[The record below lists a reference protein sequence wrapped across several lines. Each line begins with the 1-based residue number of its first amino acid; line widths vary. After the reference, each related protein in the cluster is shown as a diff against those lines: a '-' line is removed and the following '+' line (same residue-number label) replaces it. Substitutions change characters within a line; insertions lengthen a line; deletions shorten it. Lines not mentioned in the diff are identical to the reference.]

1 MKAIPLTST
10 DLTPPEATAE
20 VTKNPCERE
29 VSVEISADVVSTEW
43 KAALE
48 RFQKHARIPGF
59 RKGKVPASI
68 VRGKFEQEIKTEVVE
83 HLLPAAFREE
93 TKKQNLVPIGQP
105 QVLDLEFEEGKP
117 LKFRA
122 SFEVLPEFSV
132 EGYKE
137 IKVAAE
143 PLAVDE
149 DEVQKTLDGLRE
161 RGSTYE
167 NVDEDRGL
175 ADGDFASVAFKST
188 GAGEG
193 SEPVEMNDVLVD
205 IGGENTVKDFTENL
219 RGAKAG
225 ETKSFDVTYAE
236 DFGDERL
243 AGKTLHYD
251 VEVKGIKKKAVPEL
265 NDEWVKELG
274 QEGLSTID
282 ELKARIRE
290 GIEHEKKHQAEHK
303 RKDEILHK
311 LNEQFPIDVPRI
323 LVENAIDQRL
333 ERGLRQLVSQG
344 LRAEDIKRMDL
355 SKLREGQR
363 EGAVK
368 DVRANLLLEKIAG
381 EEGITVS
388 DEDLDKEITAAA
400 LQGRQ
405 NPALLRQQLEERN
418 GLDALRSQLRC
429 DRALDALLKQSE

>member
-1 MKAIPLTST
+1 
-10 DLTPPEATAE
+10 
-20 VTKNPCERE
+20 
-29 VSVEISADVVSTEW
+29 
-43 KAALE
+43 
-48 RFQKHARIPGF
+48 
-59 RKGKVPASI
+59 
-68 VRGKFEQEIKTEVVE
+68 
-83 HLLPAAFREE
+83 
-93 TKKQNLVPIGQP
+93 
-105 QVLDLEFEEGKP
+105 
-117 LKFRA
+117 
-122 SFEVLPEFSV
+122 
-132 EGYKE
+132 
-137 IKVAAE
+137 
-143 PLAVDE
+143 
-149 DEVQKTLDGLRE
+149 
-161 RGSTYE
+161 
-167 NVDEDRGL
+167 
-175 ADGDFASVAFKST
+175 
-188 GAGEG
+188 
-193 SEPVEMNDVLVD
+193 VLVD

-219 RGAKAG
+219 RGAKSG

-251 VEVKGIKKKAVPEL
+251 VEVKGIKKKVVPEL
-265 NDEWVKELG
+265 NDEWVKELA
-274 QEGLSTID
+274 QEGLNTTD
-282 ELKARIRE
+282 DLKTRIRE
-290 GIEHEKKHQAEHK
+290 GIEHEKKHQSEHK
-303 RKDEILHK
+303 LKDEILHK
-311 LNEQFPIDVPRI
+311 LNEQFPIDVPRV